1 MTEKENRP
9 AMTGRAKDKEK
20 YKPTAWD
27 YCSLIISVT
36 ALIIAI
42 LGFIIVLL
50 DR

>member
-9 AMTGRAKDKEK
+9 VMTGRAKDNEK

-27 YCSLIISVT
+27 YCSLLISVT

-42 LGFIIVLL
+42 LGLIEVLI
-50 DR
+50 R